1 MNSKIRSKLISIAMT
16 TPTTVQIGKN
26 GLTETVIDQIN
37 ESLEDHELVKI
48 SVLRSADQSA
58 KGMIAE
64 VAEKTS
70 SEPVQAIGNKIVLYR
85 LSHKE
90 GIKHIALDEAFN

>member
-1 MNSKIRSKLISIAMT
+1 MTSKQRKKLISVAMT

-64 VAEKTS
+64 VAAATD

-85 LSHKE
+85 YSNKE
-90 GIKHIALDEAFN
+90 GIEHISLD